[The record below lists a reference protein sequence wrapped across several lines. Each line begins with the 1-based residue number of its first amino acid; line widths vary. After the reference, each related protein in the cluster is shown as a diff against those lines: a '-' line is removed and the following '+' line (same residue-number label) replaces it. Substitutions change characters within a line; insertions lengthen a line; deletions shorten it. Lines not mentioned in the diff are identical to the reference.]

1 MGRREGER
9 RGKGR
14 GGRYD
19 SEAAGIADGA
29 GEFGVTDPAR
39 EVSQICTAEQGM

>member
-1 MGRREGER
+1 MGGGKTRER
-9 RGKGR
+9 K